1 MLRRTVYLP
10 LAGIAVFVV
19 LAVAQLPLSLALD
32 ISGVK
37 GQGVDWSAARGT
49 VWRGTI
55 AGVSLDGY
63 PIGTVTQR
71 TRFLP
76 LLTGRVV
83 SDVEIAGRPVNGA
96 GRVSLAGQRVTLD
109 DAAFLIDLA
118 AYDVVDAFAAP
129 LRGAMRLETDNLQ
142 LRGEQCQAGVV
153 SLWTDSLTYSAR
165 AWGGDG
171 FPLAGT
177 ATCSDDGVL
186 RLALSG
192 AGNGQT
198 VAITGTLDPT
208 LDYLAEVRASG
219 LDDDV
224 ATGLMLYGFEQSGD
238 DLTLIQRGNL
248 LVNP

>member
-10 LAGIAVFVV
+10 LAGLALFIFLAIAR
-19 LAVAQLPLSLALD
+19 LPLSLALD
-32 ISGVK
+32 LSGVRAH
-37 GQGVDWSAARGT
+37 GADWSAASGT
-49 VWRGTI
+49 VWNGTI

-76 LLTGRVV
+76 LLTGRVT
-83 SDVEIAGRPVNGA
+83 SDVEIAGRPVNGE
-96 GRVSLAGQRVTLD
+96 GRIGLAGQRVTLS

-118 AYDVVDAFAAP
+118 AYDVVDAFGAP
-129 LRGAMRLETDNLQ
+129 LRGAVRLETDNLQ
-142 LRGEQCQAGVV
+142 LRGERCQSGVV
-153 SLWTDSLTYSAR
+153 SLWTDSMTYSAR

-177 ATCSDDGVL
+177 ATCGDDGIL
-186 RLALSG
+186 HLALSG
-192 AGNGQT
+192 QGNGQT
-198 VAITGTLDPT
+198 VSVTGTLDPS
-208 LDYLAEVRASG
+208 LDYLAEVRAGG
-219 LDDDV
+219 LQEDV

-238 DLTLIQRGNL
+238 DLILIQRGNL